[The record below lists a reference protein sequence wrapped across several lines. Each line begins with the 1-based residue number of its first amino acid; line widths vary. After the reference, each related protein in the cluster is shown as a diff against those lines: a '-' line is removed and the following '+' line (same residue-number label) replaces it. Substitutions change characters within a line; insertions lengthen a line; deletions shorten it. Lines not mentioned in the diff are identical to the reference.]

1 MPVIWVDG
9 WRSRES
15 RSWSSYLRN
24 KGWKK
29 HDETVFI
36 FNDAQMTYWDVQL
49 WNSFFK
55 SIHDFDCYVIVFAS
69 YGSPTSLDVRNTNM
83 FLPKHQRVTLR
94 RVDYKYGLQPVG
106 VLLMRPEFDDL
117 ISKCYPPER
126 HPFDIIFLD
135 SVFSLTIGHAGAVS
149 DLLKVTISPED
160 VCSFTMKAL
169 IS

>member
-29 HDETVFI
+29 YDETVFI
-36 FNDAQMTYWDVQL
+36 FNDAQMTYWDVEL

-69 YGSPTSLDVRNTNM
+69 YGSPTSLDVRITNM
-83 FLPKHQRVTLR
+83 RLPKCQRVTLC
-94 RVDYKYGLQPVG
+94 RVDYKYSPQPVG

-126 HPFDIIFLD
+126 HPFDITFLD